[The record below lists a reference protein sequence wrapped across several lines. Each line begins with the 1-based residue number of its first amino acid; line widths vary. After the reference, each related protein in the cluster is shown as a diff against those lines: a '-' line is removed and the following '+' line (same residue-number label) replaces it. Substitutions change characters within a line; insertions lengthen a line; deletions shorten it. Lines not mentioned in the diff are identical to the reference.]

1 MFGHTN
7 DHKQT
12 EPIIHAHPA
21 VDAISPPVDV
31 APIRQIALA
40 PRCMLLNPLGLES
53 ADGIGRQAAG
63 LLAQQGTQGLLK
75 VAGDTPFR
83 YSQGISSSTLR
94 ARFRY
99 GGSKLLLNLM
109 PQPLRSRT
117 LGTLT
122 STSPMPV

>member
-1 MFGHTN
+1 
-7 DHKQT
+7 
-12 EPIIHAHPA
+12 AHPA

-75 VAGDTPFR
+75 VAGRHPF
-83 YSQGISSSTLR
+83 QVQPGN
-94 ARFRY
+94 
-99 GGSKLLLNLM
+99 KLINA
-109 PQPLRSRT
+109 S
-117 LGTLT
+117 GTLQIRLQQAAVELDAAAAAVT
-122 STSPMPV
+122 NLGHPDFLIAYAGLNGA